1 MFFLYID
8 IKFVGGIECFKNK
21 LCNFFSFF
29 KKFKYEF
36 IYNSDIFMYS
46 VVENLGKLVNGV
58 VNLEKNEV
66 KLLLVDIRIMLGF
79 NNELLE
85 LIIELL
91 G

>member
-1 MFFLYID
+1 
-8 IKFVGGIECFKNK
+8 
-21 LCNFFSFF
+21 
-29 KKFKYEF
+29 
-36 IYNSDIFMYS
+36 MYS

-79 NNELLE
+79 NNEMLE

>member
-1 MFFLYID
+1 
-8 IKFVGGIECFKNK
+8 
-21 LCNFFSFF
+21 
-29 KKFKYEF
+29 
-36 IYNSDIFMYS
+36 MYS